1 MATDRTSLK
10 LERDAAVLDS
20 IVSVGEECL
29 RLCDSLV
36 AAATIDHAD
45 PDQVRV
51 ATCLCLVYF
60 VAKIQ
65 RVTRAALTLI
75 LAGQGVEAMSLIR
88 EQNDFVMALNYYH
101 KHPDQA
107 QLFMVSQ
114 AIVKRNFAKQIMEF
128 DDKAAK
134 DPKRI
139 AQLAER
145 EKDVADA
152 YKLFPGIRRIK
163 GKSGQSKSPVYVDWS
178 EPSSHEVFADVM
190 DGLVRQRYAERGE
203 AIDEAT
209 FKPRLK
215 KIVDRAYFMR
225 STYMSQAKHGT
236 AVDLGASVDLDD
248 DGKAILISHQI
259 DDPNRLAFHFI
270 TNAMPPLLLF
280 RDYVCPGACEEGL
293 TALGTSHQ
301 ALREELNITDDG
313 PEI

>member
-1 MATDRTSLK
+1 
-10 LERDAAVLDS
+10 
-20 IVSVGEECL
+20 VSVAEECL

-36 AAATIDHAD
+36 AAAKIDLAD

-65 RVTRAALTLI
+65 RVTRAALSLI
-75 LAGQGVEAMSLIR
+75 LAGQGIEAMSLIR

-145 EKDVADA
+145 EKDVAAA
-152 YKLFPGIRRIK
+152 YRLFPGIRRIK
-163 GKSGQSKSPVYVDWS
+163 GKSGKSKSPVYVDWS
-178 EPSSHEVFADVM
+178 EPSSYDVFADVM
-190 DGLVRQRYAERGE
+190 DGLVRKRYADRGE

-225 STYMSQAKHGT
+225 NTYMSQAKHGT
-236 AVDLGASVDLDD
+236 AADVGASVDLDD
-248 DGKAILISHQI
+248 DGKAILISHQVN
-259 DDPNRLAFHFI
+259 DPNQLAFHFI
-270 TNAMPPLLLF
+270 MNAMPPLLLF

-293 TALGTSHQ
+293 GALGQSYQ

-313 PEI
+313 PDI

>member
-1 MATDRTSLK
+1 MAAYRTSLK
-10 LERDAAVLDS
+10 LERDADVADS

-29 RLCDSLV
+29 RLCDALV
-36 AAATIDHAD
+36 SAAKIDHAD
-45 PDQVRV
+45 PDQLRV

-75 LAGQGVEAMSLIR
+75 LAGQGVEAMALIR
-88 EQNDFVMALNYYH
+88 EQNAFVMALNYYH
-101 KHPDQA
+101 NHPDQA

-128 DDKAAK
+128 DDKAAQ

-145 EKDVADA
+145 ERDVAAA
-152 YKLFPGIRRIK
+152 YRLFPGIRRVK
-163 GKSGQSKSPVYVDWS
+163 GKSGKSKSPEYVDWS
-178 EPSSHEVFADVM
+178 EPSSYVIFSDVM
-190 DGLVRQRYAERGE
+190 DSLVRKRYAERGE
-203 AIDEAT
+203 LIDEAT

-215 KIVDRAYFMR
+215 KIIDRAYFMR
-225 STYMSQAKHGT
+225 NTYMSQAKHGT
-236 AVDLGASVDLDD
+236 SVDVGASVDLDE
-248 DGKAILISHQI
+248 DGKALLVPHQI

-270 TNAMPPLLLF
+270 MNAMPPLLLF
-280 RDYVCPGACEEGL
+280 RDYVCPGECEEAL
-293 TALGTSHQ
+293 SALGTSYQ
-301 ALREELNITDDG
+301 ALRMELNISDDG